1 MAQTTPAV
9 APPPGWRFQVGV
21 GVFVFGWSLPI
32 FIPLV
37 AASDLS
43 IEWKAMISGV
53 LAIGGPEILSL
64 VSIAF
69 LGKAG
74 FNYIK
79 ARLFALFKRAAPPD
93 QVSRMRYRF
102 GLLIWLLLFVFGYFI
117 LYAPDVIPGYDEH
130 RIAINLVCDALF
142 IASFFILGGDF
153 WDKFRALFIYEAKAV
168 IPAEQSTG
176 DAAAAGT

>member
-1 MAQTTPAV
+1 MAETTPAV
-9 APPPGWRFQVGV
+9 APPPGWRFRLGI
-21 GVFVFGWSLPI
+21 GFFVFGWCMPL

-43 IEWKAMISGV
+43 TEWKAVVSGL
-53 LAIGGPEILSL
+53 LAVGGPEVMSL

-79 ARLFALFKRAAPPD
+79 ARLFALFKRAAPPE

-102 GLLIWLLLFVFGYFI
+102 GILIWVLLILFGYFVA
-117 LYAPDVIPGYDEH
+117 YAPDAIPGYEEN
-130 RIAINLVCDALF
+130 RIAMNLVADAF
-142 IASFFILGGDF
+142 FVASFFILGGDF
-153 WDKFRALFIYEAKAV
+153 WDKFRALFIYEAKAM
-168 IPAEQSTG
+168 IPDGKSPSSPISV
-176 DAAAAGT
+176 GT

>member
-9 APPPGWRFQVGV
+9 EPPPGWRFQVGV
-21 GVFVFGWSLPI
+21 GVFVFGWSLPL

-43 IEWKAMISGV
+43 TEWKAAISGV
-53 LAIGGPEILSL
+53 LAIGGPEVFSL

-79 ARLFALFKRAAPPD
+79 ARMFALFKRAAPPD
-93 QVSRMRYRF
+93 QVSRTRYRF
-102 GLLIWLLLFVFGYFI
+102 GILIWVLLLIYSYFI
-117 LYAPDVIPGYDEH
+117 GYAPDAIPGYEEN
-130 RIAINLVCDALF
+130 RVAMNLVADAF
-142 IASFFILGGDF
+142 FVASFFILGGDF
-153 WDKFRALFIYEAKAV
+153 WDKFRALFIYEAKAL
-168 IPAEQSTG
+168 IPNEQSS
-176 DAAAAGT
+176 DAAVTGT